1 MYSLPTNDKG
11 NQNKG
16 FGELMAKFEVSER
29 EGMRWVDIHI
39 QHEMV
44 RVESGALCYLIGDI
58 AVHSK
63 LVPSFGGMIRSLMA
77 DESVYRPTYT
87 GTGII
92 TLESSLGGF
101 HAFRLRGESW
111 ILERG
116 TYWASEGAIEVKFH
130 RERTLTSLWAGEGLV
145 YLQTKVSGYGQV
157 VLTTR
162 GPVEELTLQPD
173 QEFVAEGNYVVC
185 RTAEVGFGIRRP
197 TKNYLGRFTSGEGFV
212 RVFKGPGRL
221 LITPT
226 PYWRYYMMQL
236 RMQNNDRPSRTT
248 T

>member
-1 MYSLPTNDKG
+1 MYLLPTTYEG
-11 NQNKG
+11 NQTRG
-16 FGELMAKFEVSER
+16 FGKLMAKFEVSER
-29 EGMRWVDIHI
+29 EGMRWVDIHL

-44 RVESGALCYLIGDI
+44 RVESGALSYLIGDI
-58 AVHSK
+58 AIHSK

-101 HAFRLRGESW
+101 HVIRLRGESW

-116 TYWASEGAIEVKFH
+116 AYWASEGAIEVKFH
-130 RERTLTSLWAGEGLV
+130 RERTMTSLWAGEGLV
-145 YLQTKVSGYGQV
+145 YLQTKVTGYGQL

-162 GPVEELTLQPD
+162 GPVEELTLQPG

-185 RTAEVGFGIRRP
+185 RTAEVGFHVRRP

-212 RVFKGPGRL
+212 RVYKGPGRL

-226 PYWRYYMMQL
+226 PYWRYYMMQM
-236 RMQNNDRPSRTT
+236 RTQNIDLPSRTT
-248 T
+248 V